1 MAVLLTL
8 PGIESFLI
16 GECRALGLETGPVG
30 DGWVTAAGDPAIL
43 QGRAGTLRAVLEPV
57 WTGPAAEMPRSLP
70 AAERIW
76 CEGQWINEGRR
87 CRAAFAAAARAAGG
101 AEVLTRPTGR
111 TDLVCIID
119 RNGHALVGQ
128 AREWGVEMRRPYRLA
143 LMSRSLNPAMARALV
158 MASRARPGDH
168 FLDPCCGSGTVLA
181 ERGLLGPCRLDGLDV
196 ELAAVDA
203 ASRTLAGFA
212 LQWSRPGAGAGA
224 VEVRQGDAR
233 ALPHADGDISA
244 LATNLPFG
252 HRLGSPA
259 ANAELYGPM
268 LREAARV
275 VRPGGR
281 IVLLSG
287 DPRELRRAVRACGSL
302 LRVRSLLRVWL
313 GGLQPCL
320 AVYDRTGSRFDRAS

>member
-1 MAVLLTL
+1 MALLLTL

-30 DGWVTAAGDPAIL
+30 DGWVTAAGDPSIL
-43 QGRAGTLRAVLEPV
+43 QGHVGTLRAVLEPV
-57 WTGPAAEMPRSLP
+57 WTGPAAEMPSSLP
-70 AAERIW
+70 VAERIW

-101 AEVLTRPTGR
+101 AEVLTHPSGRP
-111 TDLVCIID
+111 DLVCIID
-119 RNGHALVGQ
+119 RGGNALVGQ
-128 AREWGVEMRRPYRLA
+128 AQQWGLELRRPYRLA
-143 LMSRSLNPAMARALV
+143 LMARSLNPAMGRALA
-158 MASRARPGDH
+158 MASRARSGDH

-196 ELAAVDA
+196 EAAAVDA
-203 ASRTLAGFA
+203 TARALAGFV
-212 LQWSRPGAGAGA
+212 LQWSRPGAVAGA
-224 VEVRQGDAR
+224 VDVRLGDAR
-233 ALPHADGDISA
+233 ALPYADGDISA

-281 IVLLSG
+281 IVILSG
-287 DPRELRRAVRACGSL
+287 DPRQLRRAFRSCGSL
-302 LRVRSLLRVWL
+302 LRPRSLLRVWL

-320 AVYDRTGSRFDRAS
+320 AVYDRTGTPL